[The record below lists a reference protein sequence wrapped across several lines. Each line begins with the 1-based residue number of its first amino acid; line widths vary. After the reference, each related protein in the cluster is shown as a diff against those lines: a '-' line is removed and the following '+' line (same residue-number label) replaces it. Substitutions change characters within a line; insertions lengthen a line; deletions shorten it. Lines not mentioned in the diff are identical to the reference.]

1 MEKYLESCRSEFWRE
16 VFRKETEYLLT
27 VLKDC
32 KNILSVGCGPA
43 IIERELQENSINV
56 VGLDVSKEALKGAPD
71 SIRTVVGSAEEMKF
85 NNANFDAVIYV
96 ASLQFI
102 DNYKQAI
109 QETARVLKPNGKL
122 IAMLLNPMSEFF
134 EMKRRQADSYINKIK
149 HSYLAPIENTIQK
162 QFALIKTEYYL
173 GIKNEQIFESQNPKL
188 AVLYIIQG
196 IKS

>member
-1 MEKYLESCRSEFWRE
+1 MGKYLESCRSEFWQE

-27 VLKDC
+27 ALKDC

-43 IIERELQENSINV
+43 IIERELQENGFNV

-71 SIRTVVGSAEEMKF
+71 SIRTAVGSAEEMKF
-85 NNANFDAVIYV
+85 DNANFDAVIYV

-122 IAMLLNPMSEFF
+122 IAILLNPMSEFF

-149 HSYLAPIENTIQK
+149 HPYLAPIKKAIQK
-162 QFALIKTEYYL
+162 QFSLIKTEYYL
-173 GIKNEQIFESQNPKL
+173 GIRNEQIFESQDPKS
-188 AVLYIIQG
+188 AVLYVIQG